1 MGKGDV
7 FVVSAPSGSGK
18 TTICRRLLEEVDD
31 LELSISYT
39 TRRIKQGET
48 DGRDYVFVDRNE
60 FDNMKDSGGF
70 LESATVYGNCYGTAR
85 KTVQSIVEKGSDAL
99 LEIDVQG
106 GCNIKKAMPEA
117 VMVGVFPPSW
127 KALQDRLFGR
137 GRDSD
142 DEIGARIGAARQE
155 MEVLLSYDYLVV
167 NDDLDVAVEN
177 VSRIIHAHRLR
188 RERAK
193 TRIISILFEAGE
205 ETTWQE

>member
-1 MGKGDV
+1 MSKGDV

-18 TTICRRLLEEVDD
+18 TTICRRLLDEVDN

-39 TRRIKQGET
+39 TRRIKQGEA
-48 DGRDYVFVDRNE
+48 DGRDYIFVDRNE

-85 KTVQSIVEKGSDAL
+85 KTVRSIVEKGSDAL

-117 VMVGVFPPSW
+117 VMVGIFPPSW
-127 KALQDRLFGR
+127 QALQDRLFGR

-205 ETTWQE
+205 EITWQE